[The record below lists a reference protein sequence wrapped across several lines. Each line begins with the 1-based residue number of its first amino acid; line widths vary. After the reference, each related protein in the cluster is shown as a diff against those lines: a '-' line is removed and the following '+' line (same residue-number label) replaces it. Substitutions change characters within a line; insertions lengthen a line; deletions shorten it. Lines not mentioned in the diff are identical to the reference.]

1 VSLYEH
7 LTKPGPSG
15 FGYGSTAEEVT
26 EGLDLT
32 GKTFLLTGCNSGL
45 GLETLRVLTLRG
57 ARVIGTARTE
67 AKAREADA
75 KVTGGEVI
83 PIACEL
89 ADTPSI
95 YSCIETVKSLG
106 FKLDAMICNAGI
118 MALPK
123 LEKAYGYEL
132 QFVTN
137 HIGHFILVNGLLD
150 QLTDDG
156 RVVML
161 SSEAHKQAPKGG
173 IDFDN
178 LDGSK
183 GYSSFK
189 AYGRSKIANYLF
201 AVELKNRLAA
211 TNRTANALHPGVID
225 TALSRSMNPLVGIF
239 YAVAKPL
246 ALKSVPQGAAT
257 QVYVA
262 THPSLAGVSG
272 KYFSNCNISR
282 TRRDGTDEATAKRL
296 WTVTE
301 EIVSKLPRT

>member
-1 VSLYEH
+1 V
-7 LTKPGPSG
+7 
-15 FGYGSTAEEVT
+15 
-26 EGLDLT
+26 
-32 GKTFLLTGCNSGL
+32 
-45 GLETLRVLTLRG
+45 
-57 ARVIGTARTE
+57 
-67 AKAREADA
+67 
-75 KVTGGEVI
+75 
-83 PIACEL
+83 ACEL

-95 YSCIETVKSLG
+95 YACIEKVKSLG
-106 FKLDAMICNAGI
+106 FALDGIICNAGI

-150 QLTDDG
+150 QLTERG

-161 SSEAHKQAPKGG
+161 SSEAHKQAPPGG

-178 LDGSK
+178 LDGAK
-183 GYSSFK
+183 GYSSFR

-201 AVELKNRLAA
+201 ALELTNRLRG
-211 TNRTANALHPGVID
+211 TKRTANALHPGVID
-225 TALSRSMNPLVGIF
+225 TNLARSMNPVVGVF
-239 YAVAKPL
+239 YAIAKPL

-262 THPSLAGVSG
+262 THPSLDGVSG
-272 KYFSNCNISR
+272 KYFSNCNVDR
-282 TRRDGTDEATAKRL
+282 PRRDGTDEATAKRL

-301 EIVSKLPRT
+301 EIVAKLPRS